1 MDIVSTL
8 RMASRLAVVL
18 FCVAAVSAAAQE
30 ELPYTQQENVV
41 YAEIHGTGLLAD
53 IYKPKGDSNGLG
65 VIDVVCG
72 AWHSDRGK
80 INDHTKAQ
88 VFSIFCSKGYT
99 VFAMRPGSV
108 SKYTGEEMRENVLT
122 AIRWVKSKASE
133 YGVDPNRLGM
143 LGASAGGHL
152 ATLAAVTPEEADPA
166 AKDPLKHA
174 DTRVK
179 AVAVFFPPTDLA
191 EMIAGSP
198 NLSETI
204 SNLLFAGGV
213 EGHTPEEIQEKAI
226 AISPSRQVKSGALP
240 PFLLIHGDADPL
252 VPLRQSELFVDAVKA
267 AGGQA
272 ELIVKP
278 GGAHPWPT
286 LPEEVAVMAEWFD
299 KQL

>member
-1 MDIVSTL
+1 MKTARILPCVAL
-8 RMASRLAVVL
+8 VL
-18 FCVAAVSAAAQE
+18 VCVAAMRSAAQE
-30 ELPYTQQENVV
+30 DLPYTQQENVV
-41 YAEIHGTGLLAD
+41 YAEVHGTGLLAD
-53 IYKPKGDSNGLG
+53 IFKPKGDSNGLA

-80 INDHTKAQ
+80 MNDHTKAQ
-88 VFSIFCSKGYT
+88 VFSIFCAKGYT

-108 SKYTGEEMRENVLT
+108 TKYTGEELRAHVLT
-122 AIRWVKSKASE
+122 AIRWVKSKAPE
-133 YGVDPNRLGM
+133 YGVDPTRLGL

-166 AKDPLKHA
+166 AKDPLKHV

-198 NLSETI
+198 TLSDTI
-204 SNLLFAGGV
+204 SNLLFSGGV
-213 EGHTPEEIQEKAI
+213 EGHSPEEIQDKAI

-267 AGGQA
+267 AGGKA

-286 LPEEVAVMAEWFD
+286 LPEEVAVMADWFG
-299 KQL
+299 QNL